1 MYRQMTQWRSLLD
14 DYRSSPREHKLN
26 RAVTISMSDE
36 TVGTGYMFFIIRWL
50 PGARQPLTLGRP
62 STAARRGETRTS
74 TSFRLFC
81 PMVTIASQLPE
92 PFNGAVRAL
101 LPDTRVVGIARGV
114 PDALPEGASILV
126 AAPIIVRGARA
137 PAQPPAGWPFGLRWV
152 QLGSSG
158 IDFYPRWFFD
168 GPPVTTARGT
178 ASQAIAEFVLAAILA
193 HAKRLPEVWIHDA
206 MDWQAFPLATV
217 QGSTV
222 GIFGFGS
229 IGEALAQKA
238 LALGANVVAVRRRM
252 STPSSVPGVNF
263 VSDIGELVQQSD
275 HLVLAAPA
283 TESTRHI
290 VNRALLKRAK
300 PGLHII
306 NVARGSLIDDD
317 ALLEALDQGLIGQAS
332 LDVTEPEPLPA
343 GHWFYSHP
351 RVRLSPHTSAIG
363 SHNTDE
369 LAHKFVRNFEALRTG
384 APLEDVVDV
393 QRGY

>member
-1 MYRQMTQWRSLLD
+1 
-14 DYRSSPREHKLN
+14 
-26 RAVTISMSDE
+26 
-36 TVGTGYMFFIIRWL
+36 
-50 PGARQPLTLGRP
+50 
-62 STAARRGETRTS
+62 
-74 TSFRLFC
+74 
-81 PMVTIASQLPE
+81 MVTIASQLPE
-92 PFNGAVRAL
+92 PFNDAVRAL
-101 LPDTRVVGIARGV
+101 LPDTHVIGIPRGV
-114 PDALPEGASILV
+114 PAELPRDASILV

-178 ASQAIAEFVLAAILA
+178 ASQAIAEFVLATILA
-193 HAKRLPEVWIHDA
+193 HAKRLPDIWIHDA
-206 MDWQAFPLATV
+206 QQWRMTPLATV

-229 IGEALAQKA
+229 IGEAVAQKA
-238 LALGANVVAVRRRM
+238 LALGAHVVAVRRRI
-252 STPSSVPGVNF
+252 STESPVPGVSF
-263 VSDIGELVQQSD
+263 VADIAALVQQSD

-290 VNRALLKRAK
+290 VDRALLRRAK
-300 PGLHII
+300 PGLHLI
-306 NVARGSLIDDD
+306 NVARGSLIDDE
-317 ALLEALDQGLIGQAS
+317 ALLEALDEGLIDQAS

-343 GHWFYSHP
+343 GHRFYSHP

-363 SHNTDE
+363 SQNTVE
-369 LAHKFVRNFEALRTG
+369 LARKFARNFEALMAGT
-384 APLEDVVDV
+384 ALEDRVDL